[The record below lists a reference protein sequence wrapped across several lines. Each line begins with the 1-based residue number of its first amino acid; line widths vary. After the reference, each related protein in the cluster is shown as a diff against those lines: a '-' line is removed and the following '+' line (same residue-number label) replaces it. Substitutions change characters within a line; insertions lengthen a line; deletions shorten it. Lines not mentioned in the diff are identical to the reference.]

1 MIIVRQDTRMN
12 RFTVDFS
19 SSTASTPGPQT
30 KNRQYGRTPELAS
43 TTPLAPPPSQIF
55 GSSGIGGG
63 SGVSKLR
70 FTQNARD
77 LPSHPQPNNFG
88 LSAMSQESYEDDQQ
102 DYTDGMIEDN
112 MDDDQY
118 TQYTHSYG
126 FGQSAAAPPPAQSLM
141 RFSAVNA
148 PQTLNRSSR
157 QSVARLQQY
166 STLPYKGSEAA
177 VPNLAKD
184 LRRRLAHAELDNDP
198 DSVVVQTEDILRNIQ
213 EDTLSATQ
221 EVFDLI
227 LADSAKVLEQ
237 TWEGPTTGKRRRKDE
252 DLSIGPGQGATPFEH
267 ATFLAVFI
275 LRLYNASKVTQDE
288 DGAMS
293 IPQILLDWLN
303 DHHMTIAHLYGE
315 VIGTKP
321 NPTANDLFWDVIE
334 VIIARGKFEEAMR
347 VLGDADFS
355 YAQVETVDG
364 TVEANYNGLELQ
376 AIQTAVYRLRQ
387 VLNMSPCVQSHDWR
401 IDGADWV
408 AYRRD
413 VESALEELN
422 ELSDDHDDSELL
434 EAERQDHLVRP
445 GKSLP
450 YEVFSRL
457 QTVYNI
463 ILGSFTELKAISND
477 WLEASILLTVWW
489 NGTSE
494 NKVQQ
499 WSFDV
504 SRAHH
509 HNPGNEDG
517 MQSYLKRLK
526 ESFLAVTDPSQKDA
540 WTLPSESQLEL
551 ALGLILQG
559 DIGSALALIQTYSL
573 CVTSAL
579 AELGS
584 WSGWLTS
591 SAVLD
596 GLDKD
601 DLMVLTDGTSD
612 KAITKDEILEQY
624 AHKLF
629 SQEHFQT
636 SDNTVIEG
644 WEIAISVASRCD
656 SQSLASRTVQHFID
670 ELTVNTADRAQ
681 RLITLC
687 GELGMREE
695 SRKVSEQF
703 GDHLVNT
710 SSDYGTALL
719 CYARSQAEGKVR
731 KLIELLN
738 SYCLVQSKAYPP
750 ESEIDEALSKLVSN
764 PRQALAGIVEAD
776 PQAVEILQFY
786 LVGYACLRRYYTA
799 RDSSPAAPTHSQKKV
814 AAKALVAAINSAADS
829 IYGGLYDP
837 TRQQAIQVDGLLTLL
852 GETTAMT
859 AERNNNNRIFT
870 SEQLYA
876 ILAAI
881 EDLQTVS
888 DRVYTVAE
896 DCFSASL
903 RHYHGSLPPSP
914 HAMLKKSISSGTNS
928 NFSFSMMGSEML
940 AQSSE
945 SLGGQSLGS
954 GVLVGGSKDKH
965 MDEDDIKRG
974 WDWRSHFKDQ
984 HTTGADILRYL
995 RRNIAQELSIANL
1008 EEGI

>member
-1 MIIVRQDTRMN
+1 MN
-12 RFTVDFS
+12 RFTADFS

-70 FTQNARD
+70 LTQNARD
-77 LPSHPQPNNFG
+77 LPSQPQPNNFH
-88 LSAMSQESYEDDQQ
+88 LSAISQESYEDDRQ
-102 DYTDGMIEDN
+102 DYTDYMMEDGME
-112 MDDDQY
+112 DDQY
-118 TQYTHSYG
+118 TQYT
-126 FGQSAAAPPPAQSLM
+126 QSHGPPPAQSLM
-141 RFSAVNA
+141 KFSTVNA
-148 PQTLNRSSR
+148 PQASTKSSR
-157 QSVARLQQY
+157 QSSVRLQQY
-166 STLPYKGSEAA
+166 SMLPYKGSETA
-177 VPNLAKD
+177 VPNLARD
-184 LRRRLAHAELDNDP
+184 LRRRIPHAELDNDP
-198 DSVVVQTEDILRNIQ
+198 DSVIVQTEEILRTIQ
-213 EDTLSATQ
+213 EDTQSADQ
-221 EVFDLI
+221 EAFDLI
-227 LADSAKVLEQ
+227 LADSAKVLENI
-237 TWEGPTTGKRRRKDE
+237 WEAPTIGRRRRKDE
-252 DLSIGPGQGATPFEH
+252 DLSIGPGHDAKPFEH
-267 ATFLAVFI
+267 ARFLAIFL

-303 DHHMTIAHLYGE
+303 DYHMTIAHSYGE
-315 VIGTKP
+315 VIATKP
-321 NPTANDLFWDVIE
+321 NPTANDLFWDVVE

-355 YAQVETVDG
+355 YAQVETVNG

-376 AIQTAVYRLRQ
+376 AIQTAVYRLRLL
-387 VLNMSPCVQSHDWR
+387 LNVSPSVQSHDWR
-401 IDGADWV
+401 IDGPDWI

-413 VESALEELN
+413 VESALEELK

-434 EAERQDHLVRP
+434 EAERQDHLLRP

-457 QTVYNI
+457 QTIYNI
-463 ILGSFTELKAISND
+463 LLGSFTELKAISND

-509 HNPGNEDG
+509 HDPGNENG
-517 MQSYLKRLK
+517 VQSYLKRLK

-551 ALGLILQG
+551 ALGLVLQG
-559 DIGSALALIQTYSL
+559 DIRSALTLIQTYSL
-573 CVTSAL
+573 CLTSAL

-584 WSGWLTS
+584 WSGWLNS
-591 SAVLD
+591 SAVPD

-601 DLMVLTDGTSD
+601 DLMVLTNGASD
-612 KAITKDEILEQY
+612 RAITKDEILELY
-624 AHKLF
+624 AHELF
-629 SQEHFQT
+629 SQEHLQT
-636 SDNTVIEG
+636 SESTFIEG

-670 ELTVNTADRAQ
+670 QLTVNTADRAQ

-719 CYARSQAEGKVR
+719 CYARSQAEGKVQ

-750 ESEIDEALSKLVSN
+750 EPEIDEALSKLVSN
-764 PRQALAGIVEAD
+764 PRQALAGIAEAD

-799 RDSSPAAPTHSQKKV
+799 RDSSLASSKTSQKKV

-837 TRQQAIQVDGLLTLL
+837 SRQQAIQVDGLLTLL
-852 GETTAMT
+852 GEATALT
-859 AERNNNNRIFT
+859 AEQNNNNRIFT

-888 DRVYTVAE
+888 DRVYAVAE
-896 DCFSASL
+896 DCLSASL
-903 RHYHGSLPPSP
+903 RQYHGSLPPSP

-945 SLGGQSLGS
+945 SLGGKSLGS
-954 GVLVGGSKDKH
+954 GVLVGGSKDNDIDK
-965 MDEDDIKRG
+965 DDVQRG
-974 WDWRSHFKDQ
+974 WDWRSYFKGQD
-984 HTTGADILRYL
+984 TTGADILRYL

-1008 EEGI
+1008 EEGV